1 MNEKDKDIDYSD
13 IPAITDF
20 SSARKNPYA
29 EKIKKYGYTVRIH
42 YSPEDVAN
50 MNACAIEKIDGL
62 EDMEWLDLDPIEIA
76 ALKKYRETN
85 KV

>member
-1 MNEKDKDIDYSD
+1 MSEKDRAIDYSD

-29 EKIKKYGYTVRIH
+29 ERIKKHGYTIRIH
-42 YSPEDVAN
+42 YSPEDVAS
-50 MNACAIEKIDGL
+50 MSACAIDKIDGI
-62 EDMEWLDLDPIEIA
+62 EDMEWLDLDPNEIA